1 MSRINV
7 FIGDSV
13 TDCGRDIEPPY
24 GDGYVREIARSRA
37 LTGEIINVGTSG
49 HRLIDLENR
58 WQADVLEHNPT
69 LVSIAIGINDT
80 WRRYDDNDI
89 TTTEDFRDR
98 YHRLL
103 SSTKA
108 ACNPQFVL
116 CEPFLLAVKNEMNT
130 WREDLD
136 PKIAVVHEMAILFN
150 AILVP
155 FDSQLNTL
163 AQTMPMIEL
172 AEDGIHPT
180 VFGHQELAR
189 IWTSCVGEPAR

>member
-1 MSRINV
+1 MSDVNV

-13 TDCGRDIEPPY
+13 TDCGREIEPPY
-24 GDGYVREIARSRA
+24 GDGYVREIARSG
-37 LTGEIINVGTSG
+37 LLKGEIINVGTSG

-58 WQADVLEHNPT
+58 WQADVLDRNPT

-80 WRRYDDNDI
+80 WRRYDDNDV
-89 TTTEDFRDR
+89 TTIEDFRDR
-98 YHRLL
+98 YLRLL
-103 SSTKA
+103 TTTKA

-136 PKIAVVHEMAILFN
+136 PKIAVVHEMATLFN

-163 AQTMPMIEL
+163 AHTMPMIEL

>member
-1 MSRINV
+1 MSGGNV

-13 TDCGRDIEPPY
+13 TDCGREIEPPY

-58 WQADVLEHNPT
+58 WQADVLDHNPS

-89 TTTEDFRDR
+89 TTVEDFRDR
-98 YHRLL
+98 YYRLL
-103 SSTKA
+103 TSTKA

-116 CEPFLLAVKNEMNT
+116 CEPFLLAVNKEMKA

-136 PKIAVVHEMAILFN
+136 PKIAVVHEMAAAFD

-155 FDSQLNTL
+155 FDSHFNTL
-163 AQTMPMIEL
+163 AKTVPMIEL
-172 AEDGIHPT
+172 AQDGIHPT

-189 IWTSCVGEPAR
+189 IWISYVGEPVR